1 MMQELVEQGHLGTRM
16 ARGFYTYREGE
27 AEQIIAEHD
36 EKLIKLL
43 QTLSLTASTPQPE
56 TRQT

>member
-1 MMQELVEQGHLGTRM
+1 MVQELVEQGHLATRT

-27 AEQIIAEHD
+27 AEQIIAERD
-36 EKLIKLL
+36 EKLIKQL
-43 QTLSLTASTPQPE
+43 QTLSLTARTPQPS